1 MLFADVPT
9 ITDGCSCGET
19 SSIRSFPIALATGS
33 TPCEPIGDEIPLI
46 NQFVPLTELAR
57 KTSPPIAE
65 TKAITKIWEGLS
77 MIGKLKLSIYLFAR
91 K

>member
-19 SSIRSFPIALATGS
+19 SSIRSFPIAFANGS
-33 TPCEPIGDEIPLI
+33 SSCEPIGEEMPLI
-46 NQFVPLTELAR
+46 NQFVPLHELER

-65 TKAITKIWEGLS
+65 TKAITKIREGLS
-77 MIGKLKLSIYLFAR
+77 MIGKLKLSIYLFA
-91 K
+91 KK